1 MKTIYVLWSYDGNEG
16 EIRCIFWFIFR
27 TRACRDER
35 AMPALMYGGGAR
47 NRLHRNAPKV
57 GIYTDVFIA
66 VAEPWPV
73 GGHQVL
79 DGAWAAVTR
88 DFGQIS
94 FSRAHMPQN
103 TGDGGPRAIQN
114 LMATNRPRFGDGD
127 KHICVYADLRRIS
140 VEPIARTAAV
150 HQRRRGFRQ
159 LYKQFFGHTT
169 KIKGF

>member
-1 MKTIYVLWSYDGNEG
+1 
-16 EIRCIFWFIFR
+16 
-27 TRACRDER
+27 
-35 AMPALMYGGGAR
+35 MYGGGAR

-66 VAEPWPV
+66 VSEPWPV

-88 DFGQIS
+88 VLGHV
-94 FSRAHMPQN
+94 RARKRDLAEI

-114 LMATNRPRFGDGD
+114 LMAANRPRFGDGD
-127 KHICVYADLRRIS
+127 KHICVYAYLRRIS

-150 HQRRRGFRQ
+150 HQRRHGAFV
-159 LYKQFFGHTT
+159 TT
-169 KIKGF
+169 GSRSENKPKNTPNFTLISVI

>member
-1 MKTIYVLWSYDGNEG
+1 MVIFRMKTIYVLWSYDVNEG

-66 VAEPWPV
+66 VA
-73 GGHQVL
+73 
-79 DGAWAAVTR
+79 A
-88 DFGQIS
+88 
-94 FSRAHMPQN
+94 
-103 TGDGGPRAIQN
+103 
-114 LMATNRPRFGDGD
+114 
-127 KHICVYADLRRIS
+127 YLRRIS
-140 VEPIARTAAV
+140 VAPIARTAAV

-159 LYKQFFGHTT
+159 L
-169 KIKGF
+169 

>member
-1 MKTIYVLWSYDGNEG
+1 MCLSPSPNRGLLVVIK
-16 EIRCIFWFIFR
+16 FW
-27 TRACRDER
+27 
-35 AMPALMYGGGAR
+35 MAR
-47 NRLHRNAPKV
+47 
-57 GIYTDVFIA
+57 
-66 VAEPWPV
+66 
-73 GGHQVL
+73 
-79 DGAWAAVTR
+79 AWAAVTR
-88 DFGQIS
+88 DLGHV
-94 FSRAHMPQN
+94 RARKRDLAEI

>member
-1 MKTIYVLWSYDGNEG
+1 MVIFRMKTIYVLWSYDVNEG
-16 EIRCIFWFIFR
+16 EIRCVFWFIFR

-79 DGAWAAVTR
+79 DGAWAAVARVLGMKT
-88 DFGQIS
+88 
-94 FSRAHMPQN
+94 
-103 TGDGGPRAIQN
+103 
-114 LMATNRPRFGDGD
+114 RFGRNHG
-127 KHICVYADLRRIS
+127 
-140 VEPIARTAAV
+140 
-150 HQRRRGFRQ
+150 
-159 LYKQFFGHTT
+159 
-169 KIKGF
+169 